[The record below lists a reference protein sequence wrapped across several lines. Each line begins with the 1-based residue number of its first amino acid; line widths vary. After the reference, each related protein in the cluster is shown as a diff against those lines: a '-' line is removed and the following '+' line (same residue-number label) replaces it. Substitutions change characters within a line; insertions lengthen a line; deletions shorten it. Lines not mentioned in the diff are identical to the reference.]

1 VSRRDQISM
10 TDEEQKRFLASAQTI
25 IINSIGPGGFP
36 HPMPMWFAVEDDG
49 AVVMTTFTKSQ
60 KILNLERDPRAS
72 LLVEDGTAYNELR
85 GVVIYGKAELVRD
98 KERVLDILARVSSKS
113 ATGAGNAPNPEQLRG
128 ALMATVPKR
137 TGIRIRPERIVSW
150 DHRKLG
156 GVY

>member
-1 VSRRDQISM
+1 MSRRDQIRM
-10 TDEEQKRFLASAQTI
+10 TDEEQKRFLASARTI

-60 KILNLERDPRAS
+60 KILNLERDPRVS

-98 KERVLDILARVSSKS
+98 KERVLDILAQVSSKS
-113 ATGAGNAPNPEQLRG
+113 AGGAGNAPNPEQLRG